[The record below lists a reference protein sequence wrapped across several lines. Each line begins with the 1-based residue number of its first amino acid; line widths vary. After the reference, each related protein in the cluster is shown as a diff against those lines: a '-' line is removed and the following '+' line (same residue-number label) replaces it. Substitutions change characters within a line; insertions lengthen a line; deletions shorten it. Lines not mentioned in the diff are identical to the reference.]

1 MTAGVGAAGIGGI
14 ALDQM
19 GLPLLLVALGVRMG
33 DSGANP
39 LIVMLLFL
47 LRCLVPLLLMLGLSY
62 LLRRLGLIGEQEP
75 PAPGAGTV
83 ASPPGQAAKG
93 ELHDEQG

>member
-14 ALDQM
+14 ALDHLS
-19 GLPLLLVALGVRMG
+19 LPLVFGALGVRMA

-62 LLRRLGLIGEQEP
+62 LLRRLGLIAEQEP
-75 PAPGAGTV
+75 PSAAEAG
-83 ASPPGQAAKG
+83 KG
-93 ELHDEQG
+93 ELSDDRG